1 MARVY
6 PLFSS
11 SKGNATFIGN
21 NQSGVLVDAGV
32 SCKRLIQG
40 LEVCGLSADAV
51 RAVFITH
58 EHSDHISGLCVFLKN
73 FKVPVYA
80 KPTTIEY
87 IIKNTRLPA
96 DADLRSCDEGMCAAG
111 MQAESFATP
120 HDTPQSCGYN
130 FYTSDNKKLSVC
142 TDLGIV
148 TDEVERAITGSD
160 LVLLESN
167 YDEQMLKDGSYPYYL
182 KRRIS
187 SDTGHLSNTNSA
199 KMSRKLIAGGTTRII
214 LGHLSQENNT
224 PSVAEKSALRELTEF
239 KRGRDYILEVAPVA
253 TTGKVVVL

>member
-21 NQSGVLVDAGV
+21 STSGILVDVGV
-32 SCKRLIQG
+32 SCKRLISG

-58 EHSDHISGLCVFLKN
+58 EHSDHISGLNVFLKN

-80 KPTTIEY
+80 KPSTIEY
-87 IIKNTRLPA
+87 IIKNNKAPIG
-96 DADLRSCDEGMCAAG
+96 ADLRSCEDEMCAG
-111 MQAESFATP
+111 SLQADSFATP

-130 FYTSDNKKLSVC
+130 FYTKDGKKLTVC
-142 TDLGIV
+142 TDLGFV
-148 TDEVERAITGSD
+148 TDEVQRAITGCD

-167 YDEQMLKDGSYPYYL
+167 YDERMLREGSYPYYL
-182 KRRIS
+182 KQRIS
-187 SDTGHLSNTNSA
+187 SDTGHLSNINSA
-199 KMSRKLIAGGTTRII
+199 KMCRQLIKSGTTRII

-224 PSVAEKSALRELTEF
+224 PSVAEHTALSELTEF
-239 KRGRDYILEVAPVA
+239 KRNKDYTLDIAPVE
-253 TTGKVVVL
+253 TSGKVVVL